1 MKSSKL
7 ISHSDFSLFMLLLVG
22 SIFLLLI
29 QSCSGPKKNQY
40 QLTKN
45 YQPDNQELFNTIVR
59 LDSLFFDAYN
69 NCSTKLDY
77 YAGFYSDSMEF
88 YHDQGGLMTS
98 KKQVVDGT
106 EKNICGKVTREL
118 IAGSI
123 EVYPIKGHG
132 AVEIG
137 LHRFHNNQEPPGTKF
152 RVGRFMI
159 IWQNENNQWK
169 IKRVVSL
176 H

>member
-1 MKSSKL
+1 MKSRKL
-7 ISHSDFSLFMLLLVG
+7 ISHSGFSLIMLILVG
-22 SIFLLLI
+22 AVFFSLI
-29 QSCSGPKKNQY
+29 QSCSSSKKNQY
-40 QLTKN
+40 QLTKY
-45 YQPDNQELFNTIVR
+45 YQPDNQELFNTIVH

-123 EVYPIKGHG
+123 EVYPIKGYG

-159 IWQNENNQWK
+159 IWQQENNQWK

>member
-1 MKSSKL
+1 MNSRKL
-7 ISHSDFSLFMLLLVG
+7 NLHAGFSLFILLFVG
-22 SIFLLLI
+22 AIFIFII
-29 QSCSGPKKNQY
+29 QSCSSSKKNQY

-45 YQPDNQELFNTIVR
+45 YQPDNQELFNTIVH

-69 NCSTKLDY
+69 NCSTQLDY
-77 YAGFYSDSMEF
+77 YATFYSDSTEF

-98 KKQVVDGT
+98 KKQMVDAT

-118 IAGSI
+118 IKGSI
-123 EVYPIKGHG
+123 EVYPIKGYG
-132 AVEIG
+132 AIEIG

-159 IWQNENNQWK
+159 IWQEENNQWK